1 MRNNDVWHL
10 NPLDNFFLPL
20 MPHRGLRD
28 ASPGNNHL
36 MATYKEI
43 ADRKLKLIERY
54 RSALL
59 EEVLEGER
67 AEALAQAENER
78 FAWKSEFRTRDE
90 INQLYMERK
99 RWDRR
104 FLVDTFVLGLML
116 LAVVGATPQLV
127 SIVGPKS
134 NYRGQGERRPSAQV
148 ETVQPA
154 NEVAQDPTMGP
165 ATNE

>member
-1 MRNNDVWHL
+1 
-10 NPLDNFFLPL
+10 
-20 MPHRGLRD
+20 
-28 ASPGNNHL
+28 

-59 EEVLEGER
+59 EEVLESER

-90 INQLYMERK
+90 INQLYRERK

-116 LAVVGATPQLV
+116 LAVVAATPQLV
-127 SIVGPKS
+127 AIVGPKS

-154 NEVAQDPTMGP
+154 NEVAQDPIMDP
-165 ATNE
+165 AANE

>member
-1 MRNNDVWHL
+1 
-10 NPLDNFFLPL
+10 
-20 MPHRGLRD
+20 
-28 ASPGNNHL
+28 

-59 EEVLEGER
+59 EEVLETER
-67 AEALAQAENER
+67 EEALAQAENER

-90 INQLYMERK
+90 INQLYKERK

-104 FLVDTFVLGLML
+104 FLVDTFVLGLLL
-116 LAVVGATPQLV
+116 LAVVSSTPQLV

-134 NYRGQGERRPSAQV
+134 NFRGPGGRRPQAQV

-154 NEVAQDPTMGP
+154 NQIAEDPTMDP
-165 ATNE
+165 AANE

>member
-1 MRNNDVWHL
+1 
-10 NPLDNFFLPL
+10 
-20 MPHRGLRD
+20 
-28 ASPGNNHL
+28 

-59 EEVLEGER
+59 EEVLETER
-67 AEALAQAENER
+67 EEALVQAENER

-90 INQLYMERK
+90 INQLYKERK

-104 FLVDTFVLGLML
+104 FLVDTFVLGLLL
-116 LAVVGATPQLV
+116 LAVVASTPQLV

-134 NYRGQGERRPSAQV
+134 NFRGPGGRRPQAQA
-148 ETVQPA
+148 EAVQPA
-154 NEVAQDPTMGP
+154 NEVTEDPSLDSV
-165 ATNE
+165 NDE